1 MHPHANP
8 MTGMGDSR
16 MALKKLYLGA
26 DFDEDLCSFGERVVH
41 RKEGA
46 GDAEFGHTCSTL
58 ARGIRDVRIGGKCV
72 PVDPTAFFRMG
83 VLQGGDPIVGRFM
96 RRGQEYVCAWESNG
110 WGSEFGGWAQCKR

>member
-1 MHPHANP
+1 MAEMHPHANP

-72 PVDPTAFFRMG
+72 PVDPTAFFRNG
-83 VLQGGDPIVGRFM
+83 SAP
-96 RRGQEYVCAWESNG
+96 RRGPYCWQVYAK
-110 WGSEFGGWAQCKR
+110 GSRVRVRLGE